1 MVSSE
6 THYLYQELQDHFAK
20 DPTFFEFIQ
29 KSSLDGLWY
38 WDLENPEH
46 EWMSPEFWT
55 TLGYDPLTQP
65 HSPEAWQKRMHPED
79 QQRALDNVKAHC
91 EDPDIPYDQHVRY
104 RHADGSTVWI
114 RCRGLALRNESG
126 QAIRM
131 LGAHTNITALKTAEV
146 ALAEKEALW
155 RLAMEGSGVGV
166 WSWDLNHDQV
176 VYSEEWQRM
185 LKCQTIEN
193 SPAELMA
200 RIHPE
205 DLRDCQ
211 KSLQGLSEGKG
222 KTCLKQ
228 HRMRCDDGSDLWVQT
243 HAKVYQTD
251 QSGKVQRIVGT
262 QIDISHIK
270 ETEITQQS
278 LLKAL
283 EERSLLLNTNNE
295 MTRTGWWTVDL
306 ATEKV
311 IWSEITRE
319 IHEVD
324 ETFVPRL
331 EDGISFYKEGD
342 SRERIQRDLDTAIT
356 SGSTFKGEY
365 QLVTAK
371 GREIWVQSLG
381 KAEYNAAGEVVRL
394 LGCFQDITERKAQE
408 LSLQRMLKALRHKT
422 LLLESSNQLTSTG
435 WWTYNLLNQKIE
447 WSEMARKIYEV
458 GDDFQP
464 NATSA
469 LRFYKHPE
477 TQAQLEQA
485 FQIAQENQS
494 TVEQV
499 YEIISAT
506 GTPKWVHLMG
516 QVEFEAG
523 QAVRLFGAIQDITTQ
538 KMAEQ
543 TLIEARQKAEA
554 ANEAKDNFLANMS
567 HEMRT
572 PLNGIIGFMELLLRT
587 PLNDVQQSYLQA
599 ASYSARSLTT
609 VINSILDFSKL
620 EHGEIELQEEKVLLS
635 AWIQQMAD
643 GALVRIHQKEL
654 EFLLKIDPELPD
666 CIWADPMRLNQ
677 VVEHLLDN
685 AIKFTERGEIELSIR
700 WINDNP
706 QTYLRIAVRDTGV
719 GIDAQNLALIFESF
733 SQVDISSTRKFG
745 GLGLGLSVVQ
755 RLLKLMGCEL
765 CVESSPEEG
774 ALFWF
779 NLPVKSENLPRET
792 QSLGISPHL
801 KRVLVIDDNSN
812 NRRILEDMLKLEHM
826 TVDSAANGFSGLQK
840 LLENTY
846 DFVIVDYHM
855 PLMDGLE
862 VIQKIR
868 QEMQYS
874 ASKLPLLL
882 LHSSTDHS
890 RIKAASQQFQINFE
904 EMKPITLGRLRYLL
918 RQVQPLAIP
927 PAPRPVAPPVLK
939 PFHIL
944 VVDDNDVNLILAENL
959 VKAVFPEARIATAM
973 NGEEAILAH
982 QRLLPDLILMD
993 VQMPVK
999 NGYEATRTIRTY
1011 DTEVPIIA
1019 LTAGTQAGDRERC
1032 LDAGMNDYLSK
1043 PVMFEQFRHILLQY
1057 TSDREIKTLAHVNTL
1072 LLHERVQK
1080 LQLNLAQVQ
1089 QEVCHNLSQQIQQA
1103 QQALEQQDKE
1113 GLNAIGKR
1121 MRGSALYLYFER
1133 MAALAETLEQLTF
1146 EHFNTAAALLEA
1158 MQTELKT
1165 LQSLEL
1171 ALPSEQRT

>member
-1 MVSSE
+1 MTSKA

-20 DPTFFEFIQ
+20 DPTFFAFIQ

-55 TLGYDPLTQP
+55 TLGYDPSTQP
-65 HSPEAWQKRMHPED
+65 HSPEAWQELIHPED
-79 QQRALDNVKAHC
+79 QKLALDNFKAHC
-91 EDPDIPYDQHVRY
+91 ENPDIPYDQHVRY

-114 RCRGLALRNESG
+114 RCRGLALRNEAG

-131 LGAHTNITALKTAEV
+131 LGAHTNITALKTAEI
-146 ALAEKEALW
+146 ALAEKDELW

-166 WSWDLNHDQV
+166 WSWDLNTDQV

-185 LKCQTIEN
+185 LKCQTVEN
-193 SPAELMA
+193 NPSALIS

-205 DLRDCQ
+205 DVAACQ
-211 KSLQGLSEGKG
+211 ENLQSLSEGRQQ
-222 KTCLKQ
+222 TCLKQ
-228 HRMRCDDGSDLWVQT
+228 HRIRREDGSYLWVQT
-243 HAKVYQTD
+243 HAKVSQTD
-251 QSGKVQRIVGT
+251 PQGKVQRIVGT

-270 ETEITQQS
+270 ETEITQQA
-278 LLKAL
+278 LLKTL
-283 EERSLLLNTNNE
+283 EERSLLLSTNNE

-306 ATEKV
+306 ATEEV
-311 IWSEITRE
+311 TWSEITRE

-324 ETFVPRL
+324 ENFVPRL

-342 SRERIQRDLDTAIT
+342 SRDRIQSDVDTAIT

-381 KAEYNAAGEVVRL
+381 RAEYNAAGEVIRL

-422 LLLESSNQLTSTG
+422 LLLESSNQLTHTG
-435 WWTYNLLNQKIE
+435 WWTYNLINQQVE

-458 GDDFQP
+458 GADFQP

-469 LRFYKHPE
+469 LRFYKQPE
-477 TQAQLEQA
+477 TREQLQQA
-485 FQIAQENQS
+485 FKIAQENHS
-494 TVEQV
+494 TVEHI

-506 GTPKWVHLMG
+506 GTPKWVHLIG

-523 QAVRLFGAIQDITTQ
+523 QAVRLFGAIQDITAQ
-538 KMAEQ
+538 KTAEQ
-543 TLIEARQKAEA
+543 TLIDARQKAEA

-572 PLNGIIGFMELLLRT
+572 PLNGVIGFMELLLRT
-587 PLNDVQQSYLQA
+587 PLNEVQQSYLQA

-635 AWIQQMAD
+635 AWIQQVAD
-643 GALVRIHQKEL
+643 ATLVRIHQKEL
-654 EFLLKIDPELPD
+654 EFLLNIDPDLPD
-666 CIWADPMRLNQ
+666 YIWTDPLRLNQ

-685 AIKFTERGEIELSIR
+685 AIKFTEHGEIELSIR
-700 WINDNP
+700 WVKEGAH
-706 QTYLRIAVRDTGV
+706 TYLRIAVRDTGV

-765 CVESSPEEG
+765 CVESSSEDG
-774 ALFWF
+774 SLFWF
-779 NLPVKSENLPRET
+779 NLPVKSENLPQEA
-792 QSLGISPHL
+792 QNLGISSHL
-801 KRVLVIDDNSN
+801 KRVLVIDDNAN
-812 NRRILEDMLKLEHM
+812 NRRILEDMLKLEQIA
-826 TVDSAANGFSGLQK
+826 VDSAANGFSGLQK
-840 LLENTY
+840 ILENTY

-882 LHSSTDHS
+882 LHSSTDQS
-890 RIKAASQQFQINFE
+890 RIKAACQQFQVNFE
-904 EMKPITLGRLRYLL
+904 EMKPITLERLRYLL
-918 RQVQPLAIP
+918 RQVQPFAIHLSP
-927 PAPRPVAPPVLK
+927 PSAAPPIIK
-939 PFHIL
+939 PLNIL

-959 VKAVFPEARIATAM
+959 VKAVFPEARITTAM
-973 NGEEAILAH
+973 NGEEAVLAH

-1019 LTAGTQAGDRERC
+1019 LTAGTQTGERERC
-1032 LDAGMNDYLSK
+1032 LDAGMNEYLSK
-1043 PVMFEQFRHILLQY
+1043 PVMFEQFRHVLLQHA
-1057 TSDREIKTLAHVNTL
+1057 SGREIKALAHVNKT

-1080 LQLNLAQVQ
+1080 LQLNLAQVK
-1089 QEVCHNLSQQIQQA
+1089 QEVCHNLSQQIQHA
-1103 QQALEQQDKE
+1103 QQALEQQDRE
-1113 GLNAIGKR
+1113 TLNATAKR
-1121 MRGSALYLYFER
+1121 IRGSALYLYFER
-1133 MAALAETLEQLTF
+1133 MAALAETLEQLKF
-1146 EHFNTAAALLEA
+1146 KHFNAAPALLQA
-1158 MQTELKT
+1158 MQTELET
-1165 LQSLEL
+1165 LQSIEL
-1171 ALPSEQRT
+1171 TLPSEQRS